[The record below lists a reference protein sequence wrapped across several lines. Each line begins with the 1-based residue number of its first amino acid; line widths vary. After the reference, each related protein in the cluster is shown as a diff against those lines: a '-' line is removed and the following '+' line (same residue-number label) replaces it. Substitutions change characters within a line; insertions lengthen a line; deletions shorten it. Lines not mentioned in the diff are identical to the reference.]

1 MLGAGGV
8 VRGGRPSWRG
18 PNAPWRAPMG
28 GSDARVDELVTATH
42 AAAAGRTPTMWLDER
57 GWACVN
63 ALVIEEHAGGDVGGR
78 LWR

>member
-1 MLGAGGV
+1 
-8 VRGGRPSWRG
+8 
-18 PNAPWRAPMG
+18 MG

-42 AAAAGRTPTMWLDER
+42 DAAAGRTPTMWLDER

-63 ALVIEEHAGGDVGGR
+63 ALVIEERAGGDVGGR